1 MLTRTWHPTAQ
12 PSRPVTVRNFLPR
25 QANDVTSV
33 SASWS
38 RIALGCGLAGPP
50 EALWLLGGAVT
61 FLPGLQGEAAAGKMA
76 DGKAG
81 EEKPEKPQR
90 AGAAGGEHNPS
101 VAGCGGYSGLS
112 FEFPRVGGFTASQE
126 RAELAFARLGAGP

>member
-1 MLTRTWHPTAQ
+1 M
-12 PSRPVTVRNFLPR
+12 
-25 QANDVTSV
+25 
-33 SASWS
+33 
-38 RIALGCGLAGPP
+38 
-50 EALWLLGGAVT
+50 T

-112 FEFPRVGGFTASQE
+112 FGFPRVGGFTASQE
-126 RAELAFARLGAGP
+126 RAELAFTRLGAGP